1 MRMLPDNPS
10 VDFLRREA
18 KDLLAALRESEP
30 ATTLAHAQ
38 QALAHEYGAA
48 SWTDLRAEVDRRREH
63 QPVAPAGLGRAIAT
77 AFGLGEP
84 HRVAPISYNFM
95 GRAWSLETSRG
106 RYLVSPVFAYIDDAQ
121 AGVGVDLLE
130 RARPHGVLS
139 PVAVRGP
146 HGQLVDRIDDQ
157 SWRVDEWLDM
167 GPTPIQPIRTAV
179 ARRAGEILATVHSVG
194 GPTDRPMPP
203 YLASRHGPPDWD
215 QLHERAEAA
224 GRLVTELATL
234 RPSIDALLQIE
245 ADPAA
250 AGPRVMSLCD
260 FSLGAVRYGPG
271 DDLVVVHSAFTSGM
285 VPAWEL
291 GYVLTHWALFGRVN
305 PLAARAL
312 LDGYRQRAGA
322 LPELTLESFT
332 LGIGGY
338 INWTYNAFCEA
349 LLAEGTEKTAF
360 ADLSIREVMEDRL
373 TVEKL
378 EQLLASLKPV
388 A

>member
-18 KDLLAALRESEP
+18 KDLLASLRENAP
-30 ATTLAHAQ
+30 ATTLAQAQ
-38 QALAHEYGAA
+38 RALAHEYGAA
-48 SWTDLRAEVDRRREH
+48 SWTGLRREVDRRREH
-63 QPVAPAGLGRAIAT
+63 PPVAPPDLGPAIAT
-77 AFGLGEP
+77 AFGLGDP
-84 HRVAPISYNFM
+84 QRIAPISYDFM
-95 GRAWSLETSRG
+95 GRSWSLDTTRG
-106 RYLVSPVFAYIDDAQ
+106 RYLLSPVFAYIDDTQ
-121 AGVGVDLLE
+121 AAVGVDLLD

-139 PVAVRGP
+139 PVAVRDPDGR
-146 HGQLVDRIDDQ
+146 LVHRIDDQ

-167 GPTPIQPIRTAV
+167 GPTPIQPIRAAV
-179 ARRAGEILATVHSVG
+179 ARRAGEILAIVHSVG
-194 GPTDRPMPP
+194 GPTDKPMPP
-203 YLASRHGPPDWD
+203 YLTSRHGTSYWD
-215 QLHERAEAA
+215 ELQDRAEAA
-224 GRLVTELATL
+224 GRLVPELATL

-245 ADPAA
+245 ADPATV
-250 AGPRVMSLCD
+250 GPRVMSLCD
-260 FSLGAVRYGPG
+260 FSLGAVRYGPA

-312 LDGYRQRAGA
+312 LGGYGEQAGA

-349 LLAEGTEKTAF
+349 ISADDTEKSAF
-360 ADLSIREVMEDRL
+360 ADLSIREVIDDPL

-378 EQLLASLKPV
+378 ELLLASLRPV